1 MVCHGVKDPSILVSY
16 AMKSQT
22 IKIIYLVSMVAF
34 SSLILASC
42 AVVEKIDSLNGI
54 LEEPTAD
61 YEVRELKK
69 GEEAFFN
76 EKYKEAERLFSAV
89 SINSGNDVYQ
99 NYALYG
105 IACIKMI
112 TAENAEEF
120 KNAIE
125 LLESWKYVR
134 QEIAGYY
141 ESPRMIITAF
151 NQQSHLL
158 DREPEIKEVVS
169 KESEVII
176 KKQQR
181 EIQELNN
188 TIKKLQHQISVLE
201 TIDQDIQEKR
211 QPI

>member
-1 MVCHGVKDPSILVSY
+1 
-16 AMKSQT
+16 
-22 IKIIYLVSMVAF
+22 MVAF
-34 SSLILASC
+34 SSLILTNC
-42 AVVEKIDSLNGI
+42 AVVDKIDSLNGI
-54 LEEPTAD
+54 LEEPTPD
-61 YEVRELKK
+61 YEVRELQK

-76 EKYKEAERLFSAV
+76 REYKEAERLFSAV
-89 SINSGNDVYQ
+89 SVNSGNSVYQ

-120 KNAIE
+120 KKAIE
-125 LLESWKYVR
+125 LLERWQYER
-134 QEIAGYY
+134 QNLAGYH
-141 ESPRMIITAF
+141 ESPRMIIAAF

-158 DREPEIKEVVS
+158 EREPEIIEVVS
-169 KESEVII
+169 KTSEVMI

-181 EIQELNN
+181 EIRELKN

-201 TIDQDIQEKR
+201 SIDQDIQEKR